1 MKDWISSMKTDKNKN
16 HLSEEILIGSIEG
29 NLSDP
34 EAESVTNHL
43 ESCDSCFIRYSTLH
57 SSYKEMRDVELEV
70 TPDMLKERANKYFH
84 LGEPWVKS
92 FLEKLRIFVDQIGS
106 GLKQILQP
114 RPVVYALVTAGL
126 VILVFYTVKGPEQEP
141 YFAEETK
148 PPSIDLAEKFP
159 QTEMAPV
166 ASTGMSGISVKLSK
180 KFLMRGLS
188 SYNMYSLVVTQPF
201 RFNRNLTVQT
211 LDGEDVLSKEF
222 QSMTSNFDFPLSTEH
237 DSIYVKI
244 TTLDSVVYE
253 DLLDVEQDLTEPE

>member
-1 MKDWISSMKTDKNKN
+1 
-16 HLSEEILIGSIEG
+16 
-29 NLSDP
+29 
-34 EAESVTNHL
+34 
-43 ESCDSCFIRYSTLH
+43 
-57 SSYKEMRDVELEV
+57 
-70 TPDMLKERANKYFH
+70 
-84 LGEPWVKS
+84 
-92 FLEKLRIFVDQIGS
+92 
-106 GLKQILQP
+106 
-114 RPVVYALVTAGL
+114 

-159 QTEMAPV
+159 QYMMLPV

-180 KFLMRGLS
+180 KFLMRGPS

-222 QSMTSNFDFPLSTEH
+222 QSMTDEFDFTLSTEH

-244 TTLDSVVYE
+244 TTLDSVVFE
-253 DLLDVEQDLTEPE
+253 DSLDVKQDLTEPE

>member
-1 MKDWISSMKTDKNKN
+1 MKDWIFSMKTDKNKD

-29 NLSDP
+29 NLSHP
-34 EAESVTNHL
+34 EAESVTAHL

-57 SSYKEMRDVELEV
+57 SSYQEMRDVELEV
-70 TPDMLKERANKYFH
+70 TPDMLKERANKYFR
-84 LGEPWVKS
+84 LGEPGVKS
-92 FLEKLRIFVDQIGS
+92 FLKKLRIFVDQIGS

-159 QTEMAPV
+159 QYMMLPV

-180 KFLMRGLS
+180 KFLMRGPS

-222 QSMTSNFDFPLSTEH
+222 QSMTDEFDFTLSTEH

-244 TTLDSVVYE
+244 TTLDSVVFE
-253 DLLDVEQDLTEPE
+253 DSLDVKQDLTEPE